1 MSAKNLKINYKN
13 KNDNQDGYKKQ
24 RPVSPHLQI
33 YKWEPSMAYSILHR
47 ASAAGVGVIM
57 LFLITMAIFMP
68 YEIAIPE
75 LIKNYIIAKLIYI
88 AILLVVGYY
97 IFATIK
103 YMIWGKAKGLDIK
116 TSVWLGHI
124 SVICTIIFTIGVYFC
139 GVLS

>member
-1 MSAKNLKINYKN
+1 MSAKNFKINYKN
-13 KNDNQDGYKKQ
+13 KNDNQGGYKKQ
-24 RPVSPHLQI
+24 RPISPHLQI

-47 ASAAGVGVIM
+47 ASAVGVGMIM
-57 LFLITMAIFMP
+57 LFLIALAIFLP
-68 YEIAIPE
+68 FEITPE
-75 LIKNYIIAKLIYI
+75 LINDYIIAKLIYI

-116 TSVWLGHI
+116 TSARLGHI
-124 SVICTIIFTIGVYFC
+124 SMICTIIFTIGVYFC